1 MRSLADFDL
10 TFAAIARSEVF
21 QCQLSSEQK
30 LYTPNI
36 PDSYFNHQT
45 LQQNVNSIGEAQS
58 GVTYIFTTPPRSQ
71 ARNCS
76 GTVMAIQHCYHAD
89 LTNGEIGRDKDI
101 FEFLSASINQ
111 NLFTVDDRFMV
122 RSASDA
128 RNCIAGVRERGRT
141 PHDCC
146 STFTLAD
153 SNRFQISNQSYTFGI
168 RISNNNPRPYAFRAE
183 TTEFNVDQ
191 YQFASVN
198 GDSFSL
204 VNLESPGRSL
214 FLMKFLIGIFQ
225 YYIST

>member
-1 MRSLADFDL
+1 M
-10 TFAAIARSEVF
+10 F

-76 GTVMAIQHCYHAD
+76 GTVMAIQHCYHVD
-89 LTNGEIGRDKDI
+89 LTNGEIGRDQDI

-111 NLFTVDDRFMV
+111 NIFTVDDRFMV

-128 RNCIAGVRERGRT
+128 SNCKAVGGRVGGRI
-141 PHDCC
+141 PYDCC

-153 SNRFQISNQSYTFGI
+153 SNRFQISNTNYTFGI
-168 RISNNNPRPYAFRAE
+168 RISNDNPSPYAFRA
-183 TTEFNVDQ
+183 TTVKFNVDQ
-191 YQFASVN
+191 YQTSVN

-204 VNLESPGRSL
+204 GSPLSGRSL
-214 FLMKFLIGIFQ
+214 FLMRFLIGTI
-225 YYIST
+225 